1 MVIIEA
7 FNEYSTALMTSI
19 TTSGSTLSS
28 PPTTAEKHKN
38 SVDSKVDSINMLKSI
53 IDRISKIREYPKNAN
68 TISNNNN
75 NKNNNFNNDNNIL
88 NAQNNFKSEINNIKI
103 ETSTVETFESLL
115 ALAKK
120 SISISFKDYLL
131 FQQQRQQQHQQTTT
145 THYSITQ
152 LDLNNRIKHSTL
164 SAHADYLNQFN
175 SSLSLLK
182 SLSYSNL
189 SMDLLNSKSQL
200 FNLSLAQIFK
210 MSNFTSELL
219 PLKGPIDTDTLKLSW
234 SLPSETAIPNKDS
247 SLLIGIAFFYSILI
261 ITSLTSNP
269 LLIYV
274 LLWRRKSQIKLI
286 DIFVANLS
294 LSDLFLTL
302 FNIPLSLI
310 LYFAGTWPFGSLL
323 CQIGTYSTSCSIY
336 VNIFTMAYISID
348 RYFAVTRPFITS
360 NQNYH
365 RKKSILMD
373 DRMRRKIYLV
383 LTLIWI
389 IALILSLPQFLFSK
403 VSSTKI
409 ASDRD
414 YINYN
419 NKELKS
425 RVEKDLKDL
434 ESIKRNEFFFKTL
447 ISETTTMRYN
457 DNNQNESEM
466 KESAG
471 DLLLLSDVAKNTD
484 PSDTTFKHCILEY
497 PYVNMR
503 YFMVL
508 VNFLLQYMLPSIVI
522 LYFYGRIIYHLYLN
536 LNVEELMEAPLPP
549 SKHIKPITRSR
560 SSSETVKNDIKKSQI
575 DAASLSNTA
584 LQEINPPIQRKHSRM
599 RIEGLNRTRNLKK
612 SIKVMIIIIALFLLS
627 WLPLHTYRLVTTFY
641 PLLSEFFEQKSNEKS
656 LSVAYGNL
664 TQNQT
669 QSDYIKSF
677 MKKNSPATEF
687 KTLHNKYVFLFFYF
701 MAMSSVCYN
710 PIVYFWMH
718 KKFRLEVKQIFN
730 RIFNFSRW
738 LKNNRESNR
747 SIITQQSSRKNLEI
761 TMTNSEVG
769 PCAPMLPHAPI
780 LIRRFS
786 NANNAD
792 IDVNGDHCKCNN
804 SQKNLKKKKVS
815 YMASFKIRSKRFSS
829 LSSESNTS
837 KKSDF

>member
-1 MVIIEA
+1 MVLIEA
-7 FNEYSTALMTSI
+7 FNEYSSTLMTSFI
-19 TTSGSTLSS
+19 TSGSTLSTH
-28 PPTTAEKHKN
+28 PTTSERQTTFQKN
-38 SVDSKVDSINMLKSI
+38 SIDSKLDSINMLKSI
-53 IDRISKIREYPKNAN
+53 IDRISKLREYPKNAN
-68 TISNNNN
+68 TISKNNNYNNDNDILNSNSNFRAEVNNNN
-75 NKNNNFNNDNNIL
+75 N
-88 NAQNNFKSEINNIKI
+88 NNIKI
-103 ETSTVETFESLL
+103 ESSTVETFDSLL

-120 SISISFKDYLL
+120 SVSISFKDYLI
-131 FQQQRQQQHQQTTT
+131 FQQQRQLQQTSS
-145 THYSITQ
+145 HFSIGESE
-152 LDLNNRIKHSTL
+152 LNNRIKHTTL
-164 SAHADYLNQFN
+164 STPMSASNLIN
-175 SSLSLLK
+175 SSSSLLK
-182 SLSYSNL
+182 SLAYSNL
-189 SMDLLNSKSQL
+189 TMELLNGKNQL
-200 FNLSLAQIFK
+200 WNVSLAQVVKI
-210 MSNFTSELL
+210 SNLTSELSS
-219 PLKGPIDTDTLKLSW
+219 LKSPVDTDTLKSSW
-234 SLPSETAIPNKDS
+234 SLLSETPIPNKDS

-274 LLWRRKSQIKLI
+274 LLWRRKAQIKLI

-310 LYFAGTWPFGSLL
+310 LYFAATWPFGSLL

-348 RYFAVTRPFITS
+348 RYFAVTRPFISS

-365 RKKSILMD
+365 MRKKSILMD

-414 YINYN
+414 YINYS
-419 NKELKS
+419 NKELKNKAD
-425 RVEKDLKDL
+425 KDLKDL
-434 ESIKRNEFFFKTL
+434 ELIKIDLFFQA
-447 ISETTTMRYN
+447 TTTLATKNKITER
-457 DNNQNESEM
+457 EM
-466 KESAG
+466 TDTDG
-471 DLLLLSDVAKNTD
+471 DLLLLSDISRNSD
-484 PSDTTFKHCILEY
+484 PSDATFKHCILEY

-503 YFMVL
+503 YFMIL
-508 VNFLLQYMLPSIVI
+508 SNFLLQYLIPSIVI

-536 LNVEELMEAPLPP
+536 LNVEELMEAPLPS

-560 SSSETVKNDIKKSQI
+560 ASSESVKNDIKKAQNI
-575 DAASLSNTA
+575 DSASFSTTA
-584 LQEINPPIQRKHSRM
+584 LHEKTQPIQRKHSRM

-627 WLPLHTYRLVTTFY
+627 WLPLHTYRLITTFY
-641 PLLSEFFEQKSNEKS
+641 PLISDIFEEVSNEKS
-656 LSVAYGNL
+656 LRTIVFGNL
-664 TQNQT
+664 SQNQT
-669 QSDYIKSF
+669 EDYIKSF
-677 MKKNSPATEF
+677 MKKNASPNNF

-718 KKFRLEVKQIFN
+718 KKFRLEVKQIFG

-738 LKNNRESNR
+738 LKKNRESTR
-747 SIITQQSSRKNLEI
+747 STITHQTTRKNLEI
-761 TMTNSEVG
+761 TMTNNSEAG
-769 PCAPMLPHAPI
+769 QCAPMLPQQASI
-780 LIRRFS
+780 LKFP
-786 NANNAD
+786 NNKTND
-792 IDVNGDHCKCNN
+792 EIEVFGDQFKANN
-804 SQKNLKKKKVS
+804 SQRIHKKKKVS

-829 LSSESNTS
+829 LSSESNAS
-837 KKSDF
+837 KKSDL